1 MDRIMGVITL
11 KAPVYRQI
19 AEDPAATKTAAIIV
33 VLISI
38 VRGFMQGLVQ
48 LDPNSGLFSTDFVRG
63 VISAIIVGVLG
74 IVAWVVGSWILAFV
88 ANMLG
93 GKTNTQEMMRV
104 TGYVAIFGIVSL
116 LILLIVLLPGLG
128 CLVGLMSLIVA
139 ILSIIGYV
147 IGVREAAEFST
158 GKAISAAIIAGIVN
172 MLIVG
177 ILGGSLLAIF
187 NPMLGLG
194 G

>member
-116 LILLIVLLPGLG
+116 LILLIVLLPVLG

-158 GKAISAAIIAGIVN
+158 GKAIIAAIIAGIVN

-187 NPMLGLG
+187 NPMLGG
-194 G
+194 

>member
-48 LDPNSGLFSTDFVRG
+48 LDPNSGLFSTDFVRC

-116 LILLIVLLPGLG
+116 LILLIVLLPVLG

-158 GKAISAAIIAGIVN
+158 GKAIIAAIIAGIVN

-187 NPMLGLG
+187 NPMLGG
-194 G
+194 

>member
-116 LILLIVLLPGLG
+116 LILLIVLLPVLG

-158 GKAISAAIIAGIVN
+158 GKAIIAAIIAGIVN

>member
-33 VLISI
+33 AIISI
-38 VRGFMQGLVQ
+38 VRGFSEGLVQ
-48 LDPNSGLFSTDFVRG
+48 LDPNTGLFSTDFVRA
-63 VISAIIVGVLG
+63 VIGAVVIGALG
-74 IVAWVVGSWILAFV
+74 MVAWAVGSWILAFV

-104 TGYVAIFGIVSL
+104 TGYVAIFGIVSIL
-116 LILLIVLLPGLG
+116 VLLIVLLPVLG
-128 CLVGLMSLIVA
+128 CLVGIMSFIVA
-139 ILSIIGYV
+139 ILSIIGYI

-158 GKAISAAIIAGIVN
+158 GKAIVAAIVAGIVN
-172 MLIVG
+172 LIIVG
-177 ILGGSLLAIF
+177 IFGGALLAIF

>member
-38 VRGFMQGLVQ
+38 VRGFTQGLVQ

-116 LILLIVLLPGLG
+116 LILLIVLLPVLG

-158 GKAISAAIIAGIVN
+158 GKAIIAAIIAGIVN

>member
-19 AEDPAATKTAAIIV
+19 ADDPAATKTAAIIV
-33 VLISI
+33 AIISI
-38 VRGFMQGLVQ
+38 VRGFSEGLIK
-48 LDPNSGLFSTDFVRG
+48 LDPNTGLFSTDFVRG
-63 VISAIIVGVLG
+63 VIGAVVIGALG
-74 IVAWVVGSWILAFV
+74 FIGWAVGSWILAFV
-88 ANMLG
+88 AKMLG

-104 TGYVAIFGIVSL
+104 TGYVAVFGIVSV
-116 LILLIVLLPGLG
+116 LILLVAFLPVLG
-128 CLVGLMSLIVA
+128 CLVGLMSFIIG

-158 GKAISAAIIAGIVN
+158 GKAIIAAIVAAVVN
-172 MLIVG
+172 LIIVG
-177 ILGGSLLAIF
+177 IFGGTILAIF
-187 NPMLGLG
+187 SPIMG

>member
-33 VLISI
+33 AIISI
-38 VRGFMQGLVQ
+38 VRGFSEGLVQ
-48 LDPNSGLFSTDFVRG
+48 LDPNTGLFSTDFVRA
-63 VISAIIVGVLG
+63 VIGAVVIGALG
-74 IVAWVVGSWILAFV
+74 MVAWAVGSWILAFV

-104 TGYVAIFGIVSL
+104 TGYVAIFGIVSIL
-116 LILLIVLLPGLG
+116 VLLIVLLPVLG
-128 CLVGLMSLIVA
+128 CLVGIMSFIVA
-139 ILSIIGYV
+139 ILSIIGYI

-158 GKAISAAIIAGIVN
+158 GKAIVAAIIAGIVN
-172 MLIVG
+172 LIIVG
-177 ILGGSLLAIF
+177 IFGGALLAIF